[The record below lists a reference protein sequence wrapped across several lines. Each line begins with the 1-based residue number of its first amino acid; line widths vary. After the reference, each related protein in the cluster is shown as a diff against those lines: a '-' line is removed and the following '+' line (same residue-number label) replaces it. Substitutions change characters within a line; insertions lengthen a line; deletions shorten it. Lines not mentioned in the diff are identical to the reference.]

1 MDNLLIP
8 IDIIVPEKGS
18 DYFKKCRD
26 GFELAFNKVN
36 KKGEINRIIYPRYH
50 HWTTCEDGGVPEAVM
65 EVFAKESDTTI
76 VILALSS
83 KQMAALDFNLNE
95 EQKRIAQQCIA
106 MAPLA
111 SDPNLPAQIT
121 NLRNSFFLC
130 PPCTLEAKVLA
141 QFSRRRGLKIEE
153 GRIFCPPSELKEYVN
168 FFRDAFK
175 SELETD
181 NDLEPIHS
189 ENEITS
195 EIKWVLLLG
204 GLEKWDSVRQI
215 INKWNKVRQ
224 NEKDKFTILSTS
236 SLEDHRISQNLMSLG
251 KDTIFYSY
259 FHVNDSF
266 KKEFKSAFGYCPHII
281 SALCYDCVKII
292 VECIRK
298 SGAYDSPTLKWTS
311 KRERFEDCATG
322 AIIFDENGN
331 AIRSK
336 LINKKVH
343 MELVFIKTMRENKKG
358 IVNYERLEPLEEKE
372 NDD

>member
-18 DYFKKCRD
+18 DYFKKCRR

-65 EVFAKESDTTI
+65 EVFAEENDTTVI
-76 VILALSS
+76 ILALSS
-83 KQMAALDFNLNE
+83 KQIADLDCNLNE

-106 MAPLA
+106 MAPLG

-121 NLRNSFFLC
+121 NLRSSFLTC

-141 QFSRRRGLKIEE
+141 QFSKRRRLKIEE
-153 GRIFCPPSELKEYVN
+153 GRIFGPPSELEEYVN

-181 NDLEPIHS
+181 NDLEPIHVA
-189 ENEITS
+189 NEITS

-215 INKWNKVRQ
+215 IKKWNDVRE
-224 NEKDKFTILSTS
+224 NEEDKLTILSTS
-236 SLEDHRISQNLMSLG
+236 SLEDHRIPQHQMSLG
-251 KDTIFYSY
+251 KKDTIFYSY
-259 FHVNDSF
+259 FHVTNSF
-266 KKEFKSAFGYCPHII
+266 QKDFKSAFGYYPHII
-281 SALCYDCVKII
+281 SVLCYDCVKII
-292 VECIRK
+292 VECIKK
-298 SGAYDSPTLKWTS
+298 SGAYDSPTLKWTLT
-311 KRERFEDCATG
+311 RQRFEDCATG
-322 AIIFDENGN
+322 PIIFDENGM
-331 AIRSK
+331 AIRSN
-336 LINKKVH
+336 LIIKKVPP
-343 MELVFIKTMRENKKG
+343 VFIKTIRENKKG